1 MKSKM
6 QRWGN
11 CLAVRIPNAFAR
23 EAGLE
28 DKSPIELRLD
38 GGTIVVEPIGLV
50 PTLEELLA
58 GVTRGNAHLDLDWRP
73 DRRPE
78 GRHT

>member
-11 CLAVRIPNAFAR
+11 CLAVRIPKAFAR

-28 DKSPIELRLD
+28 DRSPIELRLD
-38 GGTIVVEPIGLV
+38 GSTIVVEPIGSV

-58 GVTRGNAHLDLDWRP
+58 GATPGNAHLDLDWRP
-73 DRRPE
+73 EPGPE
-78 GRHT
+78 VRDA